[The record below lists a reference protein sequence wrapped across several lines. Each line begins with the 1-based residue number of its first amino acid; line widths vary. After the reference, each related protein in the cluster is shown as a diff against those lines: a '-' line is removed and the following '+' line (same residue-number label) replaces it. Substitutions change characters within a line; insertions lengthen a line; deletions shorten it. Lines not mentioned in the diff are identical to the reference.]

1 MVVWWSILPKSPYHY
16 LWWWVVETRFVD
28 SVFESKREWRVI
40 CDSDYYS
47 DDSVWVISTERPCCS
62 MIWKWQ
68 EDSSSVDVI
77 AIDTVVVETWKKG
90 SVWWVEFPTVH
101 HCGHE
106 Y

>member
-16 LWWWVVETRFVD
+16 LWWVVETGFVD

-40 CDSDYYS
+40 YDSDGY
-47 DDSVWVISTERPCCS
+47 DSVWVISTERPCCS

-106 Y
+106 